1 MHAYWSREKPSTCC
15 SNASDADSEPFRLS
29 AASWTTDTIVARS
42 TPAGRSAI
50 AVVRLSG
57 PDAHRIARR
66 HLTPFPTRARAVELT
81 VFRTS
86 GNEIVDHPLV
96 TRFDAPQSYT
106 GEDLVEI
113 STHGGDVSPARVMEQ
128 LVASGARPAEPGEF
142 TRRAVLNGKLDLLQ
156 AEAIGDLIGA
166 RSRAMHRAAMN
177 QLDRGLSRRIE
188 ELRDAVLNVEA
199 LLSYD
204 IDFPEEDE
212 GPIPRERVATAARD
226 VIARIQAL
234 LATAPAGELVREG
247 ALVVIAGL
255 PNAGKS
261 SLFNA
266 LIGRARAIVTDIPGT
281 TRDALE
287 AVIDGARWPLRL
299 VDTAGLRDS
308 HDVVE
313 RLGVEVSEGHVRGAD
328 VVLACGDSPESLQL
342 TLSRVAALAPD
353 AALVPVR
360 TKVDLVN
367 AATGPMPDDF
377 VSVSAESGEGL
388 QQLLGRIELEIDN
401 RAHAPE
407 PDVPVLTRARHLAAL
422 RGARDET
429 AAFLAAWETG
439 ELPATVTAS
448 HLRAAAGALTE
459 LIGVV
464 DVEDVLGRVF
474 AEFCV
479 GK

>member
-1 MHAYWSREKPSTCC
+1 MST
-15 SNASDADSEPFRLS
+15 
-29 AASWTTDTIVARS
+29 AAWATDTIAAQS
-42 TPAGRSAI
+42 TAAGRSAI
-50 AVVRLSG
+50 AVIRLSG
-57 PDAHRIARR
+57 PDAHAIARR
-66 HLTPFPTRARAVELT
+66 HLDAFPEQPRVVELAA
-81 VFRTS
+81 FRA
-86 GNEIVDHPLV
+86 GDDELVDQVLV
-96 TRFDAPQSYT
+96 TRFDAPHSYT

-113 STHGGDVSPARVMEQ
+113 STHGGPVGPARVMEQ
-128 LVASGARPAEPGEF
+128 LVLSGARPAEPGEF

-166 RSRAMHRAAMN
+166 QSRALHRAAVN

-204 IDFPEEDE
+204 IDFPDEDD
-212 GPIPRERVATAARD
+212 GPIPRERIAGAARN
-226 VIARIQAL
+226 VIARMDAL

-266 LIGRARAIVTDIPGT
+266 LLGRSRAIVTEVPGT

-287 AVIDGARWPLRL
+287 AVIEGARWPLRL
-299 VDTAGLRDS
+299 VDTAGLRDTS
-308 HDVVE
+308 DLVE
-313 RLGVEVSEGHVRGAD
+313 RLGVELSERHVRGAD
-328 VVLACGDSPESLQL
+328 VVLACGDSNESLQHAV
-342 TLSRVAALAPD
+342 SRVAVLAPD
-353 AALVPVR
+353 ATVIAVR
-360 TKVDLVN
+360 TKSDLSDGVATATHRD
-367 AATGPMPDDF
+367 AA
-377 VSVSAESGEGL
+377 VVSAETGEGL
-388 QQLLGRIELEIDN
+388 RELIARIELEIDK
-401 RAHAPE
+401 RSHAPE
-407 PDVPVLTRARHLAAL
+407 PDMPVLIRARHQKAL
-422 RGARDET
+422 TTAREDT
-429 AAFLAAWETG
+429 AAFLTAWEAG
-439 ELPATVTAS
+439 DLPATVAAS

>member
-1 MHAYWSREKPSTCC
+1 M
-15 SNASDADSEPFRLS
+15 S
-29 AASWTTDTIVARS
+29 AAPWATDTIVAQS

-57 PDAHRIARR
+57 PDAHRIARL
-66 HLTPFPTRARAVELT
+66 HLKPFPDRPRAVELAAFET
-81 VFRTS
+81 PD
-86 GNEIVDHPLV
+86 GEIVDHPLI
-96 TRFDAPQSYT
+96 TRFDAPHSYT

-113 STHGGDVSPARVMEQ
+113 STHGGTVTPVRVMEQ
-128 LVASGARPAEPGEF
+128 LVSSGARPAEPGEF

-166 RSRAMHRAAMN
+166 QSRAMHRAAVN

-188 ELRDAVLNVEA
+188 ELRDAILHVEA

-212 GPIPRERVATAARD
+212 GPIPRERINAATRA
-226 VIARIQAL
+226 VIGRMDGL
-234 LATAPAGELVREG
+234 LATAPVGELVREG

-266 LIGRARAIVTDIPGT
+266 LIGRARAIVTEVPGT
-281 TRDALE
+281 TRDAIE
-287 AVIDGARWPLRL
+287 AVVEGSRWPLRL
-299 VDTAGLRDS
+299 VDTAGLRDTS
-308 HDVVE
+308 DMVE
-313 RLGVEVSEGHVRGAD
+313 RLGVELSERHVRGAD
-328 VVLACGDSPESLQL
+328 VVLACGDSQQSLQL
-342 TLSRVAALAPD
+342 TLSRVATLAPD

-360 TKVDLVN
+360 TKVDL
-367 AATGPMPDDF
+367 AGDPDDA
-377 VSVSAESGEGL
+377 VLDDHAVQVSAESGEGL
-388 QQLLGRIELEIDN
+388 QQLLARIELEIDDH
-401 RAHAPE
+401 AHATD
-407 PDVPVLTRARHLAAL
+407 PDTPVLTRARHQAAL
-422 RGARDET
+422 RAARDEA
-429 AAFLAAWETG
+429 AAFLAAWQTG

>member
-1 MHAYWSREKPSTCC
+1 VERREVSGAPW
-15 SNASDADSEPFRLS
+15 A
-29 AASWTTDTIVARS
+29 TDTIVAQS

-50 AVVRLSG
+50 AVIRLSG
-57 PDAHRIARR
+57 PDAHRIARQ
-66 HLTPFPTRARAVELT
+66 HLNPFPESARTVELA
-81 VFRTS
+81 VFRAADD
-86 GNEIVDHPLV
+86 EIVDRPLV
-96 TRFDAPQSYT
+96 TRFDAPHSYT
-106 GEDLVEI
+106 GEDLVEV
-113 STHGGDVSPARVMEQ
+113 STHGGSVSPARVMEQ
-128 LVASGARPAEPGEF
+128 LVASGARPAEAGEF

-166 RSRAMHRAAMN
+166 RSRAMHRAAVN

-188 ELRDAVLNVEA
+188 DLRGAILKVEA

-212 GPIPRERVATAARD
+212 GPIPRERIAAAARD
-226 VIARIQAL
+226 AVARMDAL

-266 LIGRARAIVTDIPGT
+266 LLGRARAIVTEVPGT

-287 AVIDGARWPLRL
+287 AVIEGSRWPLRL
-299 VDTAGLRDS
+299 VDTAGLRETSDI
-308 HDVVE
+308 VE
-313 RLGVEVSEGHVRGAD
+313 RLGVELSERHVRSAD
-328 VVLACGDSPESLQL
+328 LVLVCGDSPESLEL
-342 TLSRVAALAPD
+342 TLARVRQLAPQ
-353 AALVPVR
+353 AATVPVR
-360 TKVDLVN
+360 TKSDLVN
-367 AATGPMPDDF
+367 ESETRRPVNDF

-388 QQLLGRIELEIDN
+388 QQLLVRLELEIDAH
-401 RAHAPE
+401 AHAPD
-407 PDVPVLTRARHLAAL
+407 PDMPVLTRARHLAAL
-422 RGARDET
+422 RAARDET
-429 AAFLAAWETG
+429 AAFLTEWERG
-439 ELPATVTAS
+439 DLPATVSAS

>member
-1 MHAYWSREKPSTCC
+1 MSG
-15 SNASDADSEPFRLS
+15 
-29 AASWTTDTIVARS
+29 ASWTMDTIVAQS

-50 AVVRLSG
+50 AVIRLSG
-57 PDAHRIARR
+57 PDAHRIAQR
-66 HLTPFPTRARAVELT
+66 HLSPFPDRARTVELAG
-81 VFRTS
+81 FRAL
-86 GNEIVDHPLV
+86 NDEIVDHPLV
-96 TRFDAPQSYT
+96 TRFDGPHSYT

-113 STHGGDVSPARVMEQ
+113 STHGGGVTPARVMEQ

-166 RSRAMHRAAMN
+166 QSRAMHRAAIN

-212 GPIPRERVATAARD
+212 GPIPRERITAATRD
-226 VIARIQAL
+226 VIARMEGL
-234 LATAPAGELVREG
+234 LATAPAGELMREG

-266 LIGRARAIVTDIPGT
+266 LIGRARAIVTEVPGT
-281 TRDALE
+281 TRDAIE
-287 AVIDGARWPLRL
+287 AVVEGARWPLRL
-299 VDTAGLRDS
+299 VDTAGLRDTG
-308 HDVVE
+308 DVVE
-313 RLGVEVSEGHVRGAD
+313 RLGVELSERHVRGAD
-328 VVLACGDSPESLQL
+328 IVLACGDSPETVQL
-342 TLSRVAALAPD
+342 TLSRVTALAPD
-353 AALVPVR
+353 TALVPVR
-360 TKVDLVN
+360 TKSDLAGD
-367 AATGPMPDDF
+367 AAERAAEGRTVF
-377 VSVSAESGEGL
+377 VSAESGEGL
-388 QQLLGRIELEIDN
+388 QPLLARIELEIDR

-407 PDVPVLTRARHLAAL
+407 PDTPVLTRARHQAAL
-422 RGARDET
+422 SAARKE
-429 AAFLAAWETG
+429 AVAFLHAWEEG

>member
-1 MHAYWSREKPSTCC
+1 MTSSHGAIDMSVDKW
-15 SNASDADSEPFRLS
+15 A
-29 AASWTTDTIVARS
+29 TDTIVAQS

-57 PDAHRIARR
+57 PDAHRVARR
-66 HLTPFPTRARAVELT
+66 HLNPFPESARTVELA
-81 VFRTS
+81 VFRTLDD
-86 GNEIVDHPLV
+86 EIVDHPLV
-96 TRFDAPQSYT
+96 TRFDRPHSYT

-113 STHGGDVSPARVMEQ
+113 STHGGSVSPVRVMEQ

-166 RSRAMHRAAMN
+166 QSRAMHRAAIN
-177 QLDRGLSRRIE
+177 QLDRGLTRRIE
-188 ELRDAVLNVEA
+188 QLRDAILNVEA

-212 GPIPRERVATAARD
+212 GPVPRERIAAAACD
-226 VIARIQAL
+226 VIARMDGL
-234 LATAPAGELVREG
+234 LATAPAGELMREG

-266 LIGRARAIVTDIPGT
+266 LIGRSRAIVTEIPGT
-281 TRDALE
+281 TRDAIE
-287 AVIDGARWPLRL
+287 AVVEGGHWPLRL
-299 VDTAGLRDS
+299 VDTAGLRETS
-308 HDVVE
+308 DVVE
-313 RLGVEVSEGHVRGAD
+313 RLGVELSERHVRGAA
-328 VVLACGDSPESLQL
+328 VVLACGDSAESLQL
-342 TLSRVAALAPD
+342 TLARVSALAPD
-353 AALVPVR
+353 SALVPVR
-360 TKVDLVN
+360 TKSDLV
-367 AATGPMPDDF
+367 AEATGADSSGDSVP
-377 VSVSAESGEGL
+377 VSAESGAGL
-388 QQLLGRIELEIDN
+388 QRLLARIELEIDN
-401 RAHAPE
+401 RAHALE
-407 PDVPVLTRARHLAAL
+407 PDAPVLTRTRHQVAL
-422 RGARDET
+422 RTAREEMT
-429 AAFLAAWETG
+429 TFLTAWETG

-448 HLRAAAGALTE
+448 HLRAAAGALIE

>member
-1 MHAYWSREKPSTCC
+1 MSSGPWSG
-15 SNASDADSEPFRLS
+15 
-29 AASWTTDTIVARS
+29 DTIAAQS
-42 TPAGRSAI
+42 TAAGRSAI
-50 AVVRLSG
+50 AVIRLSG
-57 PDAHRIARR
+57 PGAHAMARR
-66 HLTPFPTRARAVELT
+66 HMAEFPDLPRVVELAA
-81 VFRTS
+81 FHAAD
-86 GNEIVDHPLV
+86 GELVDQVLV
-96 TRFDAPQSYT
+96 TRFDGPHSYT

-113 STHGGDVSPARVMEQ
+113 STHGGHVSPARVLEQ
-128 LVASGARPAEPGEF
+128 LVLSGARPAEPGEF

-156 AEAIGDLIGA
+156 AEAIADLIGA
-166 RSRAMHRAAMN
+166 QSRALHRAAVN

-212 GPIPRERVATAARD
+212 GPIPRGRIADGARD
-226 VIARIQAL
+226 VIDRMDSL

-266 LIGRARAIVTDIPGT
+266 LLGRSRAIVTDVPGT

-287 AVIDGARWPLRL
+287 AVIEGSRWPLRL
-299 VDTAGLRDS
+299 VDTAGLRDAT
-308 HDVVE
+308 DLVE
-313 RLGVEVSEGHVRGAD
+313 RLGVELSERHVRGAD
-328 VVLACGDSPESLQL
+328 VVVACGDSDESLQHAV
-342 TLSRVAALAPD
+342 SRVIVLAPD
-353 AALVPVR
+353 AAVVPVR
-360 TKVDLVN
+360 TKWDL
-367 AATGPMPDDF
+367 ADPATCRDRTATR
-377 VSVSAESGEGL
+377 VSAETGEGL
-388 QQLLGRIELEIDN
+388 RELIERIELEIDE
-401 RAHAPE
+401 RSHAPE
-407 PDVPVLTRARHLAAL
+407 PDVPVLTRARHRSAL
-422 RGARDET
+422 SVARNEV
-429 AAFLAAWETG
+429 AGFLAAWETG
-439 ELPATVTAS
+439 DLPATVTAS
-448 HLRAAAGALTE
+448 HLRAAATALTE

>member
-1 MHAYWSREKPSTCC
+1 V
-15 SNASDADSEPFRLS
+15 S
-29 AASWTTDTIVARS
+29 AAALATDTIVAQS

-50 AVVRLSG
+50 AVIRLSG
-57 PDAHRIARR
+57 PEAHAIARR
-66 HLTPFPTRARAVELT
+66 HVHAFPDQVRVVELAA
-81 VFRTS
+81 FRAADD
-86 GNEIVDHPLV
+86 EVVDQVLV
-96 TRFDAPQSYT
+96 TRFDAPHSYT
-106 GEDLVEI
+106 GEDLVEV
-113 STHGGDVSPARVMEQ
+113 STHGGQVSPARVMEQ
-128 LVASGARPAEPGEF
+128 LVLSGARPAEPGEF

-166 RSRAMHRAAMN
+166 QSRALHRAAVN

-212 GPIPRERVATAARD
+212 GPIPRDRIAGAARD
-226 VIARIQAL
+226 VIARMDAL

-266 LIGRARAIVTDIPGT
+266 LIGRSRAIVTEVPGT

-287 AVIDGARWPLRL
+287 AVIEGSRWPLRL
-299 VDTAGLRDS
+299 VDTAGLRETSDI
-308 HDVVE
+308 VE
-313 RLGVEVSEGHVRGAD
+313 RLGVELSERHVRGAD
-328 VVLACGDSPESLQL
+328 VVLACGDSSESLQHVA
-342 TLSRVAALAPD
+342 SRVAVLAPD
-353 AALVPVR
+353 AAVVPVR
-360 TKVDLVN
+360 TKSDLADGV
-367 AATGPMPDDF
+367 AAAADRDVTA
-377 VSVSAESGEGL
+377 VSAETGEGL
-388 QQLLGRIELEIDN
+388 RELIRRIELEIDK
-401 RAHAPE
+401 RSHAPE
-407 PDVPVLTRARHLAAL
+407 PDMPVLTRARHHSAL
-422 RGARDET
+422 SVARSEV
-429 AAFLAAWETG
+429 AGFLQVWEVG

-448 HLRAAAGALTE
+448 HLRAAATALTE

>member
-1 MHAYWSREKPSTCC
+1 MSAGPWSS
-15 SNASDADSEPFRLS
+15 
-29 AASWTTDTIVARS
+29 DTIAAQS

-50 AVVRLSG
+50 AVIRLSG
-57 PDAHRIARR
+57 PDAHTIARR
-66 HLTPFPTRARAVELT
+66 HMEAFPDQARVVELAA
-81 VFRTS
+81 FRAADD
-86 GNEIVDHPLV
+86 ELVDHVLV
-96 TRFDAPQSYT
+96 TRFDGPHSYT

-113 STHGGDVSPARVMEQ
+113 STHGGQVSPARVLEQ
-128 LVASGARPAEPGEF
+128 LVLSGARPAEAGEF

-166 RSRAMHRAAMN
+166 QSRALHRAAIN

-212 GPIPRERVATAARD
+212 GPIPRARISSAARD
-226 VIARIQAL
+226 VIARMDSL
-234 LATAPAGELVREG
+234 LATAPAGELVRDG

-266 LIGRARAIVTDIPGT
+266 LLGRSRAIVTEVPGT

-287 AVIDGARWPLRL
+287 AVIEGVRWPLRL
-299 VDTAGLRDS
+299 VDTAGLRDTT
-308 HDVVE
+308 DLVE
-313 RLGVEVSEGHVRGAD
+313 RLGVELSERHVRGAD
-328 VVLACGDSPESLQL
+328 VVLACGDSDESRQHAV
-342 TLSRVAALAPD
+342 SRVAVLAPD
-353 AALVPVR
+353 ATVVAVR
-360 TKVDLVN
+360 TKSDLAEV
-367 AATGPMPDDF
+367 AGGDREIAC
-377 VSVSAESGEGL
+377 VSAETGEGL
-388 QQLLGRIELEIDN
+388 RELIERIEREIDK
-401 RAHAPE
+401 RSHAPE
-407 PDVPVLTRARHLAAL
+407 PDVPVLTRARHQSALSLARNEVA
-422 RGARDET
+422 G
-429 AAFLAAWETG
+429 FLEAWEVG
-439 ELPATVTAS
+439 DLPATVTAS
-448 HLRAAAGALTE
+448 HLRAAATALTE

>member
-1 MHAYWSREKPSTCC
+1 MEA
-15 SNASDADSEPFRLS
+15 F
-29 AASWTTDTIVARS
+29 
-42 TPAGRSAI
+42 
-50 AVVRLSG
+50 
-57 PDAHRIARR
+57 PDQPRV
-66 HLTPFPTRARAVELT
+66 VELAA
-81 VFRTS
+81 FRAADD
-86 GNEIVDHPLV
+86 ELVDHVLV
-96 TRFDAPQSYT
+96 TRFDAPHSYT

-113 STHGGDVSPARVMEQ
+113 STHGGHVSPIRVLEQ
-128 LVASGARPAEPGEF
+128 LVLSGARPAEAGEF

-166 RSRAMHRAAMN
+166 QSRALHRAAIN

-212 GPIPRERVATAARD
+212 GPIPRARIASAARD
-226 VIARIQAL
+226 VIARMDSL
-234 LATAPAGELVREG
+234 LATVPAGELVREG

-266 LIGRARAIVTDIPGT
+266 LLGRSRAIVTDVPGT

-287 AVIDGARWPLRL
+287 AVIEGARWPLRL
-299 VDTAGLRDS
+299 VDTAGLRDTN
-308 HDVVE
+308 DLVE
-313 RLGVEVSEGHVRGAD
+313 RLGVELSERHVRGAD
-328 VVLACGDSPESLQL
+328 VVLACGDSGESLL
-342 TLSRVAALAPD
+342 HTVSRVAVLAPD
-353 AALVPVR
+353 AAVVPVR
-360 TKVDLVN
+360 TKSDLADPVAAVDRDK
-367 AATGPMPDDF
+367 AC
-377 VSVSAESGEGL
+377 VSAETGQGL
-388 QQLLGRIELEIDN
+388 RELIERIELEID
-401 RAHAPE
+401 RRSHAPE
-407 PDVPVLTRARHLAAL
+407 PDVPVLTRSRHQSALSLARNEVA
-422 RGARDET
+422 G
-429 AAFLAAWETG
+429 FLEAWEAG
-439 ELPATVTAS
+439 DLPATVTAS
-448 HLRAAAGALTE
+448 HLRAAATALTE

>member
-1 MHAYWSREKPSTCC
+1 M
-15 SNASDADSEPFRLS
+15 S
-29 AASWTTDTIVARS
+29 AGVWGNDTIAAQS

-50 AVVRLSG
+50 AVIRLSG
-57 PDAHRIARR
+57 PEAHTIARR
-66 HLTPFPTRARAVELT
+66 HMEAFPDQPRVVELAA
-81 VFRTS
+81 FRATDD
-86 GNEIVDHPLV
+86 ELVDHVLV
-96 TRFDAPQSYT
+96 TRFDAPHSYT

-113 STHGGDVSPARVMEQ
+113 STHGGLVSPARVVEQ
-128 LVASGARPAEPGEF
+128 LVLSGARPAEPGEF

-166 RSRAMHRAAMN
+166 RSRALHRAAIN

-212 GPIPRERVATAARD
+212 GPIPRARIASAARD
-226 VIARIQAL
+226 VIARMDSL

-266 LIGRARAIVTDIPGT
+266 LLGRSRAIVTDVPGT

-287 AVIDGARWPLRL
+287 AVIEGARWPLRL
-299 VDTAGLRDS
+299 VDTAGLRDTT
-308 HDVVE
+308 DLVE
-313 RLGVEVSEGHVRGAD
+313 RLGVELSERHVRGAD
-328 VVLACGDSPESLQL
+328 VVLACGDSDESLQHAV
-342 TLSRVAALAPD
+342 SRVAVLAPE
-353 AALVPVR
+353 AAVVPVR
-360 TKVDLVN
+360 TKSDLADLMDGDRDV
-367 AATGPMPDDF
+367 TG
-377 VSVSAESGEGL
+377 VSAETGDGL
-388 QQLLGRIELEIDN
+388 RELIERIELEIDE
-401 RAHAPE
+401 RSHAPE
-407 PDVPVLTRARHLAAL
+407 PDVPVLTRARHQSALLLARSEVA
-422 RGARDET
+422 G
-429 AAFLAAWETG
+429 FLEAWEVG
-439 ELPATVTAS
+439 DLPATVTAS
-448 HLRAAAGALTE
+448 HLRAAATALTE

-464 DVEDVLGRVF
+464 DVEDVLSRVF

>member
-1 MHAYWSREKPSTCC
+1 V
-15 SNASDADSEPFRLS
+15 S
-29 AASWTTDTIVARS
+29 ATIWAADTIVAQS

-66 HLTPFPTRARAVELT
+66 HLSPFPDDART
-81 VFRTS
+81 VKLAAFRTLDD
-86 GNEIVDHPLV
+86 EIVDHPLV
-96 TRFDAPQSYT
+96 TRFDAPHSYT

-113 STHGGDVSPARVMEQ
+113 STHGGSVSPVRVMEQ
-128 LVASGARPAEPGEF
+128 LVSSGARPAAPGEF

-166 RSRAMHRAAMN
+166 QSRAMHRAAVN

-188 ELRDAVLNVEA
+188 QLRDAILHVEA

-212 GPIPRERVATAARD
+212 GPIPRERIAAAAHG
-226 VIARIQAL
+226 VIDRMDGL

-266 LIGRARAIVTDIPGT
+266 LIGRARAIVTEVPGT
-281 TRDALE
+281 TRDAIE
-287 AVIDGARWPLRL
+287 AVVEGARWPLRL
-299 VDTAGLRDS
+299 VDTAGLRETS
-308 HDVVE
+308 DVVE
-313 RLGVEVSEGHVRGAD
+313 RLGVELSERHVRGAD
-328 VVLACGDSPESLQL
+328 VVLACGDSPETMQL
-342 TLSRVAALAPD
+342 TLSRVTALAPD

-360 TKVDLVN
+360 TKSDLARDIPERASDGRTVL
-367 AATGPMPDDF
+367 
-377 VSVSAESGEGL
+377 VSAESGEGL
-388 QQLLGRIELEIDN
+388 QQLLGRIELEIDR

-407 PDVPVLTRARHLAAL
+407 PDTPVLTRARHQAAL
-422 RGARDET
+422 SAAREEVV
-429 AAFLAAWETG
+429 AFLHAWEKG
-439 ELPATVTAS
+439 DLPATVTAS

-459 LIGVV
+459 LVGVV

-474 AEFCV
+474 EEFCV